1 MKESKAF
8 QLPNPKM
15 PVRLRVSW
23 SVAEY
28 DNATGN
34 TFTTVESDII
44 EFSHYDQPKGI
55 LVEILDIY
63 HLLEEKELL
72 EGRTQTKVNI
82 LSIDH
87 PIPGRGPDSFPS
99 VFREEAVEPIVTT
112 DDPEFQEW
120 LKYQHFPPNPD
131 EPQKPTKTKKDE

>member
-1 MKESKAF
+1 MKESNLFK
-8 QLPNPKM
+8 LPNPKM

-28 DNATGN
+28 QNSTGD

-44 EFSHYDQPKGI
+44 EFRHYDQPKGI

-72 EGRTQTKVNI
+72 QGRDQTVVNI

-112 DDPEFQEW
+112 EDHAFQEW

-131 EPQKPTKTKKDE
+131 EPQKPSPKDKKS